1 VYDKIIEDIQNK
13 ISDIDKKIKELQK
26 EKEVYLNFIK
36 SVRDMKAIEDRK
48 AGRLAVQKGICPFP
62 DSCNQRNYCTA
73 DHCNADACSNG
84 YAYRTS

>member
-1 VYDKIIEDIQNK
+1 MYDKIIEDIQNK
-13 ISDIDKKIKELQK
+13 ITEIDKKVKELQK
-26 EKEVYLNFIK
+26 EREVYLNFIK
-36 SVRDMKAIEDRK
+36 SVRDMKAVEDRK

-73 DHCNADACSNG
+73 DNCNADACSNG